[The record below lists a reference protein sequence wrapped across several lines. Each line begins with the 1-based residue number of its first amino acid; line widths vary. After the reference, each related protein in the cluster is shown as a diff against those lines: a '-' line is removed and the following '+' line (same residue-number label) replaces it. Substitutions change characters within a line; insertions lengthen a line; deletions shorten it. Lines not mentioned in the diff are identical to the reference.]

1 MKLLLISD
9 LESPYLWDH
18 YKPGRLDGIDMIL
31 SCGDLSSKYL
41 SFLVTMGR
49 MPLLYVHG
57 NHDKTYEQHPPEGCD
72 CIEDKLVVV
81 QGLRILGLGGSI
93 WYSGGPHQYT
103 EKQMAWRIRKLWPA
117 LHRAGGVDLVL
128 THSPAAGY
136 GDGEDRAHQGFACM
150 VKLMEKYRPKYF
162 VHGHVHP
169 NYCPTRPKVLQH
181 GETTIIN
188 AFERYILEI

>member
-1 MKLLLISD
+1 M
-9 LESPYLWDH
+9 
-18 YKPGRLDGIDMIL
+18 
-31 SCGDLSSKYL
+31 
-41 SFLVTMGR
+41 
-49 MPLLYVHG
+49 
-57 NHDKTYEQHPPEGCD
+57 
-72 CIEDKLVVV
+72 
-81 QGLRILGLGGSI
+81 
-93 WYSGGPHQYT
+93 
-103 EKQMAWRIRKLWPA
+103 
-117 LHRAGGVDLVL
+117 L

-188 AFERYILEI
+188 AFERYILEV